1 MVDDPLAVRHTL
13 AAQRV
18 AWSRGPGLQG
28 DAAAMA
34 TGPPR
39 PISRSGTW
47 PLAPLRRIGTRR
59 TSLPPRLRDAQLWAA
74 TGTARYCP

>member
-18 AWSRGPGLQG
+18 ACSRGPGLPG

-34 TGPPR
+34 T
-39 PISRSGTW
+39 
-47 PLAPLRRIGTRR
+47 
-59 TSLPPRLRDAQLWAA
+59 
-74 TGTARYCP
+74 